1 MRNGK
6 GLDSKEAKMTVEQPY
21 ITPGAIPYSHC
32 TIDSIPTDSTK
43 THSLVIFV
51 YSIYPSLAFKE
62 SPTKWS

>member
-43 THSLVIFV
+43 THSGDICIF
-51 YSIYPSLAFKE
+51 YIS
-62 SPTKWS
+62 